1 RVWPDPRT
9 GAILPSWLPK
19 MAPPCGGLP
28 GDTVSEAPMS
38 KFLTETEAMI
48 TTWHGIAV
56 PNDPARRLAA
66 ELADT
71 IAAFEKLRGT
81 LVFEDEP
88 ASFEAALQAT
98 KETAA

>member
-1 RVWPDPRT
+1 
-9 GAILPSWLPK
+9 
-19 MAPPCGGLP
+19 MAEFGRQ
-28 GDTVSEAPMS
+28 TATMS
-38 KFLTETEAMI
+38 TFLAQIEAMI
-48 TTWHGIAV
+48 ATWHGVAA
-56 PNDPARRLAA
+56 PNEPARRLAM

-98 KETAA
+98 KEPAP

>member
-1 RVWPDPRT
+1 
-9 GAILPSWLPK
+9 
-19 MAPPCGGLP
+19 
-28 GDTVSEAPMS
+28 MS
-38 KFLTETEAMI
+38 TLLTQTEASI
-48 TTWHGIAV
+48 LTWHNVAA

-66 ELADT
+66 ELAFT

-98 KETAA
+98 KETAP